1 MPEYIPIEEG
11 GDGEITLT
19 SASGTAVQTIFDFA
33 TVNTDIAA
41 LASTYTIKVKN
52 LLESLMCTYALPS
65 FAVAAVPEIYPE
77 SSESEKIVAQVA
89 VWRQYQRTA
98 LDIHRAEG
106 SGSWKRVARLILQ
119 NNGAE
124 RVAAIHQPYLTALG
138 NVRLCKPNTKWGAS
152 IVIPSEFGTNGKILG
167 SGDYVTLQFEWS
179 RMGTMI
185 PISEKTIANTQ
196 SFGVTVT
203 STPTL
208 IRAARDGRQL
218 LNLQN
223 IGSEDCCIHP
233 GNSSGLVFNQALK
246 ISGGGNGS
254 FSYEK
259 ANLPLQWWAVCDTG
273 KTTQLVGVEGW

>member
-1 MPEYIPIEEG
+1 MPDYIPIEEG
-11 GDGEITLT
+11 GDNEVTLD
-19 SASGTAVQTIFDFA
+19 SGSGTAVQTIFDFA
-33 TVNTDIAA
+33 TINTDIAD
-41 LASTYTIKVKN
+41 LANSHILKVKN
-52 LLESLMCTYALPS
+52 LLESLQCTFALPS
-65 FAVAAVPEIYPE
+65 FAVAAVPDIFPE
-77 SSESEKIVAQVA
+77 STDAEKIAAQLA
-89 VWRQYQRTA
+89 VWQKYQRTA

-106 SGSWKRVARLILQ
+106 SGAWKRVARLILQ
-119 NNGAE
+119 NNGTE
-124 RVAAIHQPYLTALG
+124 RVIGIHRPYLTALG

-152 IVIPSEFGTNGKILG
+152 ISIPTEFGTNGKQLG
-167 SGDYVTLQFEWS
+167 SGDYVTLQIEWS

-185 PISEKTIANTQ
+185 PITEKTITNTQ
-196 SFGVTVT
+196 SFSVTVT

-223 IGSEDCCIHP
+223 IGTEDCCIHP

-246 ISGGGNGS
+246 IFGGGNGS

-259 ANLPLQWWAVCDTG
+259 GNLPLQWWAVCDAG